1 MHSFPVSSEAF
12 HRSSPGRR
20 SIHIHRPGLG
30 RTLWLEI
37 PDVVSDWLMEANWWS
52 GRQNIQLQKW
62 AEKLDGFEIEGASNV
77 EIFCTGVASM
87 LPMSSTSICHV
98 GQHMAAK
105 SIAFEYGEASGTGSS
120 VWEYFPCG
128 MGVVDSIFPRSY
140 TWFCQLHAG
149 WTSRSTHLTSLSD
162 LGFYWLV
169 VQSRC
174 LPMWKNSLIAESVKE
189 RVLLDLIGSLLGKLC
204 GRMQLCL
211 PRNDA
216 TAQYGDREEFCHCSL
231 RSL

>member
-62 AEKLDGFEIEGASNV
+62 AEKWDGFEIEGVSNV
-77 EIFCTGVASM
+77 EIFCTAVASCPQWAARVYVM
-87 LPMSSTSICHV
+87 LVSIWQRSPSHRIWR
-98 GQHMAAK
+98 G
-105 SIAFEYGEASGTGSS
+105 IGYWLFNLG
-120 VWEYFPCG
+120 YFPCG

-174 LPMWKNSLIAESVKE
+174 LRIPSLQNQSRKE
-189 RVLLDLIGSLLGKLC
+189 C
-204 GRMQLCL
+204 YW
-211 PRNDA
+211 
-216 TAQYGDREEFCHCSL
+216 TW
-231 RSL
+231 

>member
-62 AEKLDGFEIEGASNV
+62 AEKWDGFEIEGASNV
-77 EIFCTGVASM
+77 EIFCTAVASM

-105 SIAFEYGEASGTGSS
+105 SIASNMERHRVLALQFGVLS
-120 VWEYFPCG
+120 VRHGCSRFYFP
-128 MGVVDSIFPRSY
+128 SIVYLILSTPCWLNIKKY
-140 TWFCQLHAG
+140 TSH
-149 WTSRSTHLTSLSD
+149 
-162 LGFYWLV
+162 
-169 VQSRC
+169 
-174 LPMWKNSLIAESVKE
+174 I
-189 RVLLDLIGSLLGKLC
+189 
-204 GRMQLCL
+204 
-211 PRNDA
+211 
-216 TAQYGDREEFCHCSL
+216 SL
-231 RSL
+231 RSRILLTCRSESLPPYVEEFPYCRISQGKSATGPDREFAWQALWKDATVPP